1 MSQQSN
7 VPTGQGRP
15 RKDETRAETRAIAT
29 KVTHDQADR
38 FADLAEANGQNTSS
52 QLRELVE
59 IYLDVH
65 STEAD

>member
-15 RKDETRAETRAIAT
+15 RKDETRAETRAIAA

-38 FADLAEANGQNTSS
+38 FGELAEANGQTTSS
-52 QLRELVE
+52 QLRKLVE

-65 STEAD
+65 GED